1 MSHEI
6 YVKFSVDDTERFYD
20 WLHDGINEHAAG
32 YDAFYTLVKDGVA
45 SRDFDR
51 HLDIEAR
58 EAVAIAE
65 ALRIVNGE
73 DNDDIL
79 AKSSI
84 ALSILTDCD
93 DIVNIPLTRA
103 NLNDFDGLPY
113 RNEVV
118 TETVSTVSID
128 RISSALNA
136 LYAE

>member
-65 ALRIVNGE
+65 ALRIVSGG
-73 DNDDIL
+73 DNDDI
-79 AKSSI
+79 SSVSVS
-84 ALSILTDCD
+84 ADSSDSAGSIEFQLTS
-93 DIVNIPLTRA
+93 N
-103 NLNDFDGLPY
+103 
-113 RNEVV
+113 
-118 TETVSTVSID
+118 ID
-128 RISSALNA
+128 RLSAHLNA

>member
-6 YVKFSVDDTERFYD
+6 YVKFSVDDTQRFYD

-65 ALRIVNGE
+65 AIRIVNGA
-73 DNDDIL
+73 DNDEVTV
-79 AKSSI
+79 KSSI
-84 ALSILTDCD
+84 SSPTDCD
-93 DIVNIPLTRA
+93 ALSVLLSHTNSSDIDSP
-103 NLNDFDGLPY
+103 PY
-113 RNEVV
+113 RNEVL
-118 TETVSTVSID
+118 TETETASNSNTD
-128 RISSALNA
+128 RISAALNA
-136 LYAE
+136 LYLE

>member
-65 ALRIVNGE
+65 ALRIVSGG
-73 DNDDIL
+73 DNDD
-79 AKSSI
+79 ASNVNGS
-84 ALSILTDCD
+84 ADCD
-93 DIVNIPLTRA
+93 DSAGSVESHPASN
-103 NLNDFDGLPY
+103 
-113 RNEVV
+113 
-118 TETVSTVSID
+118 ID
-128 RISSALNA
+128 RISAHLNA
-136 LYAE
+136 LYSE

>member
-20 WLHDGINEHAAG
+20 WLHDGINERAAG

-65 ALRIVNGE
+65 ALRIVSGG
-73 DNDDIL
+73 DNDDV
-79 AKSSI
+79 SSVSVS
-84 ALSILTDCD
+84 ADSSDSAGSIESHLTS
-93 DIVNIPLTRA
+93 N
-103 NLNDFDGLPY
+103 
-113 RNEVV
+113 
-118 TETVSTVSID
+118 ID
-128 RISSALNA
+128 RLSAHLNA